1 MKIVDGLLYSRSHE
15 WVLVDGESA
24 RVGITDHAQDALGQ
38 IVDVQLPSIGDAVL
52 AGKAVAEV
60 ESSKSVSDIGSPV
73 SGTVVLVNE
82 LLTDQP
88 ELINSDPFGA
98 GWLYEVQL
106 SYDEMLEGLM
116 SADEYRAL
124 TQQQLTHQSMKNVQ
138 E

>member
-1 MKIVDGLLYSRSHE
+1 MKIVEGLLYSRSHE

-24 RVGITDHAQDALGQ
+24 RVGVTDHAQDALGQ
-38 IVDVQLPSIGDAVL
+38 IVDVQLPSIGDAVV

-82 LLTDQP
+82 LLTDSP

-106 SYDEMLEGLM
+106 SYNEMLEALL
-116 SADEYRAL
+116 SADEYRKL
-124 TQQQLTHQSMKNVQ
+124 TQ
-138 E
+138 

>member
-38 IVDVQLPSIGDAVL
+38 IVDVQLPSIGDAVVV
-52 AGKAVAEV
+52 GKAVAEV

-82 LLTDQP
+82 LLADQP

-106 SYDEMLEGLM
+106 SYDEMLEGLI
-116 SADEYRAL
+116 SADAYRAL
-124 TQQQLTHQSMKNVQ
+124 TQ
-138 E
+138 

>member
-1 MKIVDGLLYSRSHE
+1 MKIVEGLLYSRSHE

-24 RVGITDHAQDALGQ
+24 RVGVTDHAQDALGQ
-38 IVDVQLPSIGDAVL
+38 IVDVQLPSIGDAVV

-82 LLTDQP
+82 LLTDSP

-106 SYDEMLEGLM
+106 SYNEMLEGLM
-116 SADEYRAL
+116 SADQYRAL
-124 TQQQLTHQSMKNVQ
+124 TQ
-138 E
+138 

>member
-38 IVDVQLPSIGDAVL
+38 IVDVQLPSVGDAVV
-52 AGKAVAEV
+52 AGNAVAEV

-88 ELINSDPFGA
+88 QLINSDPFGA

-106 SYDEMLEGLM
+106 AYNEMLEGLM
-116 SADEYRAL
+116 SADEYRTL
-124 TQQQLTHQSMKNVQ
+124 TQ
-138 E
+138 

>member
-38 IVDVQLPSIGDAVL
+38 IVDVQLPLVGDAVVG
-52 AGKAVAEV
+52 GKAVAEV

-82 LLTDQP
+82 LLAAQP
-88 ELINSDPFGA
+88 QLINSDPFGA

-106 SYDEMLEGLM
+106 AYNEMLEGLM
-116 SADEYRAL
+116 SADEYRTL
-124 TQQQLTHQSMKNVQ
+124 TQ
-138 E
+138 

>member
-1 MKIVDGLLYSRSHE
+1 VKIVDGLLYSRSHE

-38 IVDVQLPSIGDAVL
+38 IVDVQLPSIGDAVI
-52 AGKAVAEV
+52 AGRAVAEV

-82 LLTDQP
+82 LLVEQP
-88 ELINSDPFGA
+88 GLINSDPFGA

-106 SYDEMLEGLM
+106 SYDEVLEGLM

-124 TQQQLTHQSMKNVQ
+124 TQ
-138 E
+138 

>member
-1 MKIVDGLLYSRSHE
+1 MKIVEGLLYSRSHE

-24 RVGITDHAQDALGQ
+24 RVGVTDHAQDALGQ
-38 IVDVQLPSIGDAVL
+38 IVDVQLPSIGDAVV

-82 LLTDQP
+82 VLTDSP

-106 SYDEMLEGLM
+106 SYNEMLEALM
-116 SADEYRAL
+116 SADEYRKL
-124 TQQQLTHQSMKNVQ
+124 TQ
-138 E
+138 

>member
-1 MKIVDGLLYSRSHE
+1 VKIVDGLLYSRSHE

-38 IVDVQLPSIGDAVL
+38 IVDVQLPSVGDAVVG
-52 AGKAVAEV
+52 GKAVAEV

-88 ELINSDPFGA
+88 QLINSDPFGA

-106 SYDEMLEGLM
+106 AYNEMLEGLM
-116 SADEYRAL
+116 SADEYRTL
-124 TQQQLTHQSMKNVQ
+124 TQ
-138 E
+138 

>member
-1 MKIVDGLLYSRSHE
+1 MKIVEGLLYSRSHE

-24 RVGITDHAQDALGQ
+24 RVGVTDHAQDAIGQ
-38 IVDVQLPSIGDAVL
+38 IVDVQLPSIGDAVV

-82 LLTDQP
+82 LLTDSP

-106 SYDEMLEGLM
+106 SYNEMLEALM
-116 SADEYRAL
+116 SADEYRKL
-124 TQQQLTHQSMKNVQ
+124 TQ
-138 E
+138 

>member
-38 IVDVQLPSIGDAVL
+38 IVDVQLPSVGDAVVG
-52 AGKAVAEV
+52 GKAVAEV

-82 LLTDQP
+82 LLAAQP
-88 ELINSDPFGA
+88 QLINSDPFGA
-98 GWLYEVQL
+98 GWLYEIQL
-106 SYDEMLEGLM
+106 AYNEMLEGLM
-116 SADEYRAL
+116 SADEYRTL
-124 TQQQLTHQSMKNVQ
+124 TQ
-138 E
+138 

>member
-1 MKIVDGLLYSRSHE
+1 MKIVEGLLYSRSHE

-24 RVGITDHAQDALGQ
+24 RVGVTDHAQDALGQ
-38 IVDVQLPSIGDAVL
+38 IVDVQLPLIGDAVV

-82 LLTDQP
+82 LLTDSP

-106 SYDEMLEGLM
+106 SYNEMLEGLM
-116 SADEYRAL
+116 SADEYQTL
-124 TQQQLTHQSMKNVQ
+124 TQ
-138 E
+138 

>member
-1 MKIVDGLLYSRSHE
+1 MKIVEGLLYSRSHE

-24 RVGITDHAQDALGQ
+24 RVGVTDHAQDALGQ
-38 IVDVQLPSIGDAVL
+38 IVDVQLPSIGDAVV

-82 LLTDQP
+82 LLTDSP

-106 SYDEMLEGLM
+106 SYNEMLEALM
-116 SADEYRAL
+116 SADEYRKL
-124 TQQQLTHQSMKNVQ
+124 TQ
-138 E
+138 

>member
-1 MKIVDGLLYSRSHE
+1 MANGLLYSRSHE

-38 IVDVQLPSIGDAVL
+38 IVDVQLPSIGDSVI

-82 LLTDQP
+82 LLADQP

-98 GWLYEVQL
+98 GWLFEVQL
-106 SYDEMLEGLM
+106 SYDETLAGLI
-116 SADEYRAL
+116 SVEKYR
-124 TQQQLTHQSMKNVQ
+124 QLT

>member
-38 IVDVQLPSIGDAVL
+38 IVDVQLPSIGDAVV

-82 LLTDQP
+82 LLADSP

-106 SYDEMLEGLM
+106 SYNEMLEALM
-116 SADEYRAL
+116 STDEYRKL
-124 TQQQLTHQSMKNVQ
+124 TQ
-138 E
+138 

>member
-52 AGKAVAEV
+52 VGKAVAEV

-82 LLTDQP
+82 LLADQP

-124 TQQQLTHQSMKNVQ
+124 TQ
-138 E
+138 

>member
-24 RVGITDHAQDALGQ
+24 RVGITNHAQDALGQ
-38 IVDVQLPSIGDAVL
+38 IVDVQLPSIGDAVV

-82 LLTDQP
+82 LLADSP

-106 SYDEMLEGLM
+106 SYNEMLEALM
-116 SADEYRAL
+116 SADEYRKL
-124 TQQQLTHQSMKNVQ
+124 TQ
-138 E
+138 

>member
-38 IVDVQLPSIGDAVL
+38 IVDVQLPSVGDAVV

-82 LLTDQP
+82 LLDDQP
-88 ELINSDPFGA
+88 ALINSDPFGS

-106 SYDEMLEGLM
+106 AYNETLEGLM

-124 TQQQLTHQSMKNVQ
+124 TQ
-138 E
+138 

>member
-1 MKIVDGLLYSRSHE
+1 VKIVDGLLYSRSHE

-38 IVDVQLPSIGDAVL
+38 IVDAQLPSIGDAVV
-52 AGKAVAEV
+52 AGTAVAEV

-73 SGTVVLVNE
+73 SGTIVLVNE
-82 LLTDQP
+82 LLADQP

-106 SYDEMLEGLM
+106 SYDEILEGLM

-124 TQQQLTHQSMKNVQ
+124 TQ
-138 E
+138 

>member
-38 IVDVQLPSIGDAVL
+38 IVDVQLPSIGDAVV

-73 SGTVVLVNE
+73 SGTVVLLNE
-82 LLTDQP
+82 LLADSP

-106 SYDEMLEGLM
+106 SYNEMLEALM
-116 SADEYRAL
+116 SADEYRKL
-124 TQQQLTHQSMKNVQ
+124 TQ
-138 E
+138 

>member
-38 IVDVQLPSIGDAVL
+38 IVDVQLPSVGDSVVV
-52 AGKAVAEV
+52 GKAVAEV

-82 LLTDQP
+82 LLVDQP
-88 ELINSDPFGA
+88 ALINSDPFGS

-106 SYDEMLEGLM
+106 AYNETLEGLM
-116 SADEYRAL
+116 SANDYRAL
-124 TQQQLTHQSMKNVQ
+124 TQ
-138 E
+138 

>member
-38 IVDVQLPSIGDAVL
+38 IVDVQLPSIGDAVV
-52 AGKAVAEV
+52 AGKAVGEV

-82 LLTDQP
+82 LLFDQP
-88 ELINSDPFGA
+88 ELMNSDPFGA

-124 TQQQLTHQSMKNVQ
+124 TQ
-138 E
+138 

>member
-38 IVDVQLPSIGDAVL
+38 IVDVQLPSVGDAVVG
-52 AGKAVAEV
+52 GKAVAEV

-88 ELINSDPFGA
+88 QLINSDPFGA

-106 SYDEMLEGLM
+106 AYNEMLEGLM
-116 SADEYRAL
+116 SADEYRTL
-124 TQQQLTHQSMKNVQ
+124 TQ
-138 E
+138 

>member
-1 MKIVDGLLYSRSHE
+1 MKIIDGLLYSKNHE

-38 IVDVQLPSIGDAVL
+38 IVDVQMPSIGDAVV
-52 AGKAVAEV
+52 AGRAVVEV

-82 LLTDQP
+82 LLFDQP
-88 ELINSDPFGA
+88 ELMNSDPFGA

-106 SYDEMLEGLM
+106 SYNEMLEGLIT
-116 SADEYRAL
+116 ADEYRTL
-124 TQQQLTHQSMKNVQ
+124 TQ
-138 E
+138 

>member
-38 IVDVQLPSIGDAVL
+38 IVDVQLPSIGHAVV
-52 AGKAVAEV
+52 AGRAVAEV
-60 ESSKSVSDIGSPV
+60 ESSKSVSDISSPV
-73 SGTVVLVNE
+73 GGTVVLVNE
-82 LLTDQP
+82 LLADQP

-106 SYDEMLEGLM
+106 SYDEMLESLM

-124 TQQQLTHQSMKNVQ
+124 TQ
-138 E
+138 

>member
-38 IVDVQLPSIGDAVL
+38 IVDVQLPSVGDAVVG
-52 AGKAVAEV
+52 GKAVAEV

-82 LLTDQP
+82 LLADQP
-88 ELINSDPFGA
+88 GLINSDPFGA

-124 TQQQLTHQSMKNVQ
+124 TQ
-138 E
+138 

>member
-38 IVDVQLPSIGDAVL
+38 IVDVQLPSIGDAVV

-73 SGTVVLVNE
+73 GGTVVLVNE
-82 LLTDQP
+82 LLAEKP

-106 SYDEMLEGLM
+106 SYNEMLEGLM

-124 TQQQLTHQSMKNVQ
+124 TQ
-138 E
+138 

>member
-1 MKIVDGLLYSRSHE
+1 VKIVDGLLYSRSHE

-24 RVGITDHAQDALGQ
+24 RVGITDHAQDALEQ

-52 AGKAVAEV
+52 AGKAVAKV

-124 TQQQLTHQSMKNVQ
+124 TQ
-138 E
+138 

>member
-1 MKIVDGLLYSRSHE
+1 VKIVDGLLYSCSHE

-38 IVDVQLPSIGDAVL
+38 IVDVQLPLIGDAVV

-60 ESSKSVSDIGSPV
+60 ESSKSVSDVGSPV

-82 LLTDQP
+82 LLAGQP

-106 SYDEMLEGLM
+106 SYNEMLEGLM
-116 SADEYRAL
+116 SADEYRTL
-124 TQQQLTHQSMKNVQ
+124 TQ
-138 E
+138 

>member
-38 IVDVQLPSIGDAVL
+38 IVDVQLPIVGDAVV
-52 AGKAVAEV
+52 AGRAVAEV

-82 LLTDQP
+82 LLADRP

-124 TQQQLTHQSMKNVQ
+124 TQ
-138 E
+138 

>member
-38 IVDVQLPSIGDAVL
+38 IVDVQLPSIGDAVIV
-52 AGKAVAEV
+52 GKAVAEV

-82 LLTDQP
+82 LLADQP

-124 TQQQLTHQSMKNVQ
+124 TQ
-138 E
+138 

>member
-1 MKIVDGLLYSRSHE
+1 MKIVEGLLYSKNHE

-38 IVDVQLPSIGDAVL
+38 IVDVQLPSIGDSVD
-52 AGKAVAEV
+52 AGSAVAEV

-82 LLTDQP
+82 LLFDQP

-106 SYDEMLEGLM
+106 SYNETLEGLM
-116 SADEYRAL
+116 SADGYRTL
-124 TQQQLTHQSMKNVQ
+124 TQ
-138 E
+138 